1 MTARVIPITRAR
13 GRGRQPAIVEE
24 LRNQRDE
31 IRVVAEEA
39 LDFAVSA
46 VHLSRR
52 IQVALASGRFGLI
65 ADFADEIERLG
76 NHATVRAKAAAA
88 IAKIRQAEING
99 ACPDEH
105 VLVAEP
111 GHGAAA

>member
-1 MTARVIPITRAR
+1 MTAPVIQIARAR
-13 GRGRQPAIVEE
+13 GRGRQPASIEATREARDE
-24 LRNQRDE
+24 LR
-31 IRVVAEEA
+31 IVAEEA

-46 VHLSRR
+46 VHVARR
-52 IQVALASGRFGLI
+52 IQVALAAGRLGLI
-65 ADFADEIERLG
+65 ADFADELERIG

-88 IAKIRQAEING
+88 IAKVRQAEANQ

-105 VLVAEP
+105 SLVAMP